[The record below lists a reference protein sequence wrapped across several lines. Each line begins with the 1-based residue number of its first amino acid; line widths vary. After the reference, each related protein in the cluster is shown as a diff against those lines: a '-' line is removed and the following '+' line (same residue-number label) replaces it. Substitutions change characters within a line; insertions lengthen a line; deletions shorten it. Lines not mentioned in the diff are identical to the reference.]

1 MDEEEVWIACD
12 ELDTTATVD
21 GAAGFGDDELLAG
34 TTRADVGTGEVE
46 EGGRDPDFFTV

>member
-1 MDEEEVWIACD
+1 MDEEVFACD
-12 ELDTTATVD
+12 ELDMPATVD